1 MKPKLVFLS
10 AILLALAAAA
20 RAGENWPQFRGPTGQ
35 GVADATGLP
44 VTWSETENVKWKTP
58 LKGKAWSSP

>member
-10 AILLALAAAA
+10 AILLTLAAAS

-35 GVADATGLP
+35 GIADATGLP
-44 VTWSETENVKWKTP
+44 VT
-58 LKGKAWSSP
+58 